1 MLKHI
6 LLWLLPTIHSQEHH
20 IWLQTEGLQ
29 PLHAHTNKPKTYLKA
44 YTVLNLENAMALE
57 RLGSSLYEALKK
69 VFRASI
75 IDEATVKELVH
86 DVQKALLQA
95 DVNVQLVLDISKRI
109 EERALKEK
117 VPPGVSR
124 REHVIK
130 VVYEEL
136 TRFLGEK
143 PVLIKMEPG
152 KRKVMMLVG
161 IQGSGKTTAAVKLAR
176 YFQKRG
182 LKPALI
188 CADTYRP
195 GAYAQLQQLANRI
208 NVPLFGE
215 LNTKDPVRIAFEG
228 LKQFD
233 DRDIVIIDT
242 AGRHKEEQELIK
254 EMMTLEK
261 KIKPDEV
268 MLVIDG
274 TIGQQ
279 AMIQAK
285 AFNEATPI
293 GSILVTK
300 LDGSARGGGALSA
313 VAATG
318 APIKF
323 IGTGEKIEDIEPF
336 IPSRFV
342 GRLLGMGDLE
352 TLLEKVR
359 EAEVRVPKKKAKA
372 ILSGK
377 FTLTDMYEQF
387 EAMKGMGPFRKLLK
401 MLPGGVSY
409 DIPED
414 MLNTA
419 EDRLEKWRV
428 VIQSMTPEERDDPR
442 VFNSSRVRRVAR
454 GSGASEKEVKELLKQ
469 YSMMRR
475 MLKTLR
481 RKKKLPFFGKG
492 LPTDF
497 K

>member
-1 MLKHI
+1 
-6 LLWLLPTIHSQEHH
+6 
-20 IWLQTEGLQ
+20 
-29 PLHAHTNKPKTYLKA
+29 
-44 YTVLNLENAMALE
+44 MALE
-57 RLGSSLYEALKK
+57 RLGSTLYEALRKI
-69 VFRASI
+69 FRASVV
-75 IDEATVKELVH
+75 DEAAIKELVR
-86 DVQKALLQA
+86 DVQRALLQA

-109 EERALKEK
+109 EERALKEQL
-117 VPPGVSR
+117 PPGISR

-143 PVLIKMEPG
+143 PIPLKVEPG
-152 KRKVMMLVG
+152 KKFTIMLVG
-161 IQGSGKTTAAVKLAR
+161 IQGSGKTTAAAKLAR
-176 YFQKRG
+176 HFQKRG

-195 GAYAQLQQLANRI
+195 GAFAQLQQLANRI
-208 NVPLFGE
+208 NVPLYGCVKA
-215 LNTKDPVRIAFEG
+215 KDPVKIALEG
-228 LKQFD
+228 ISQFND
-233 DRDIVIIDT
+233 KEVIIIDT

-254 EMMTLEK
+254 EMKMLERN
-261 KIKPDEV
+261 IKPDEV

-279 AMIQAK
+279 AMVQAK

-293 GSILVTK
+293 GSIIVTK

-323 IGTGEKIEDIEPF
+323 ISTGEKVEDIEPF
-336 IPSRFV
+336 VPSRFV

-352 TLLEKVR
+352 TLLERVR
-359 EAEVRVPKKKAKA
+359 EAEIKVPEKKAKA

-401 MLPGGVSY
+401 MLPGMSY

-414 MLNTA
+414 ALNMA
-419 EDRLEKWRV
+419 EDRLEKWRMM
-428 VIQSMTPEERDDPR
+428 IQSMTPEERDDPKKL
-442 VFNSSRVRRVAR
+442 NASRVRRVAR
-454 GSGASEKEVKELLKQ
+454 GSGTSEKEVKELIKQ
-469 YSMMRR
+469 YFLMRR
-475 MLKTLR
+475 MLKSLR
-481 RKKKLPFFGKG
+481 RKKKLPFFGKK
-492 LPTDF
+492 LPLDTT
-497 K
+497 

>member
-1 MLKHI
+1 VEYIFKSVN
-6 LLWLLPTIHSQEHH
+6 TF
-20 IWLQTEGLQ
+20 
-29 PLHAHTNKPKTYLKA
+29 
-44 YTVLNLENAMALE
+44 NLEKAMALE

-69 VFRASI
+69 VFRASVV
-75 IDEATVKELVH
+75 DEATIKELVR
-86 DVQKALLQA
+86 DVQRALLQA
-95 DVNVQLVLDISKRI
+95 DVNVKLVLDISKRI

-117 VPPGVSR
+117 LPPGISR
-124 REHVIK
+124 REHIIK

-143 PVLIKMEPG
+143 PVPIKIEPG
-152 KRKVMMLVG
+152 KRKVIMLVG
-161 IQGSGKTTAAVKLAR
+161 IQGSGKTTAAAKLAK

-188 CADTYRP
+188 CVDTYRP
-195 GAYAQLQQLANRI
+195 GAFAQLQQLANRI
-208 NVPLFGE
+208 NVPLYG
-215 LNTKDPVRIAFEG
+215 NPSTKDPVKIALEG
-228 LKQFD
+228 LKQFN
-233 DRDIVIIDT
+233 DRDIIIIDT

-254 EMMTLEK
+254 EMMMLEK
-261 KIKPDEV
+261 SIKPDEI
-268 MLVIDG
+268 MLVVDG

-279 AMIQAK
+279 AMVQAQ
-285 AFNEATPI
+285 AFNQATPI

-323 IGTGEKIEDIEPF
+323 ISTGEKIEDIEPF

-359 EAEVRVPKKKAKA
+359 EAEIKVPEKKAKA

-387 EAMKGMGPFRKLLK
+387 EAVKGMGAFRKLLK
-401 MLPGGVSY
+401 MLPGMSY
-409 DIPED
+409 DVPEE
-414 MLNTA
+414 MLNMA

-428 VIQSMTPEERDDPR
+428 MIQSMTKEEKDNPKI
-442 VFNSSRVRRVAR
+442 FNASRIRRVAR
-454 GSGASEKEVKELLKQ
+454 GSGTSEKEVKELLKQ
-469 YSMMRR
+469 YSLMRR
-475 MLKTLR
+475 MMKTLR

-492 LPTDF
+492 LPVDF

>member
-1 MLKHI
+1 
-6 LLWLLPTIHSQEHH
+6 
-20 IWLQTEGLQ
+20 
-29 PLHAHTNKPKTYLKA
+29 
-44 YTVLNLENAMALE
+44 MALD
-57 RLGSSLYEALKK
+57 RLGSSLYGALKK
-69 VFRASI
+69 VFRASVV
-75 IDEATVKELVH
+75 DEATVKELAR
-86 DVQKALLQA
+86 DIQRALLQA
-95 DVNVQLVLDISKRI
+95 DVNVKLVLDISKRI

-117 VPPGVSR
+117 VPPGISR

-136 TRFLGEK
+136 TRFVGDK
-143 PVLIKMEPG
+143 HVPIKMEPG
-152 KRKVMMLVG
+152 KKKILMLVG
-161 IQGSGKTTAAVKLAR
+161 IQGSGKTTQAAKLAR
-176 YFQKRG
+176 YFLKKG

-208 NVPLFGE
+208 NVPIYG
-215 LNTKDPVRIAFEG
+215 NVNAKDPIKVVNEG
-228 LKQFD
+228 LKQFSD
-233 DRDIVIIDT
+233 KEMIIVDT

-254 EMMTLEK
+254 EMKTLEK
-261 KIKPDEV
+261 KIRPDEV
-268 MLVIDG
+268 MMVIDG

-279 AMIQAK
+279 ALVQAQT
-285 AFNEATPI
+285 FHEATPI

-323 IGTGEKIEDIEPF
+323 IGTGEKTEDIEAF
-336 IPSRFV
+336 VPSRFV

-352 TLLEKVR
+352 TLLDKVR
-359 EAEVRVPKKKAKA
+359 DAEIKVPEKKAKA

-387 EAMKGMGPFRKLLK
+387 EAVKGMGPFRKIFK
-401 MLPGGVSY
+401 MLPGMSY
-409 DIPED
+409 DVPED

-428 VIQSMTPEERDDPR
+428 IIQSMRPEEKENPKIL
-442 VFNSSRVRRVAR
+442 NSSRVRRVAR
-454 GSGASEKEVKELLKQ
+454 GSGTTERDVKDLVKQ
-469 YSMMRR
+469 YAMMRK
-475 MLKTLR
+475 MLKMFK
-481 RKKKLPFFGKG
+481 RKKKLPFMGKG
-492 LPTDF
+492 FPTGF